1 MKGFEKFEFDLP
13 EALLVSLVKVFDGM
27 DAARLTA
34 SDTVALP
41 DEQGVYLLLLGE
53 EVVYIGKT
61 DGEAGLLTRLSRHC
75 ATVLA
80 RKNLNP
86 ADVKF
91 KAIRV
96 FVFTAVDLETQLI
109 RHYSTSSQVAW
120 NKSGFGSNDPGRNRD
135 DTKLESDSFD
145 ALYPIDIDLELPDLG
160 FGASATVAEAFA
172 SIRLKVPYT
181 FRHEMAAPR
190 SRTPHSEL
198 VVATFAPPIPPY
210 TVRQIVMLAF
220 QSLPKGWQATLLA
233 GRVVIYKEHKDYKHG
248 DVLVRSQWI
257 P

>member
-27 DAARLTA
+27 DAGCLTA
-34 SDTVALP
+34 ANTIALP
-41 DEQGVYLLLLGE
+41 DEQGVYLLLLGD

-61 DGEAGLLTRLSRHC
+61 DGEAGLQTRLTRHS

-80 RKNLNP
+80 RRNLNP
-86 ADVKF
+86 AEVTF

-109 RHYSTSSQVAW
+109 RHYSANSQVVW

-135 DTKLESDSFD
+135 DTKLEPDSFD

-160 FGASATVAEAFA
+160 FSATTTVAEAFA

-190 SRTPHSEL
+190 SRTPHTEL
-198 VVATFAPPIPPY
+198 VTATFAPPIPPY
-210 TVRQIVMLAF
+210 SVRQIVMLAF
-220 QSLPKGWQATLLA
+220 QVLPAGWQATLLA
-233 GRVVIYKEHKDYKHG
+233 GRVVIYKEQKDYKHG
-248 DVLVRSQWI
+248 DVLARS
-257 P
+257 